1 MSYPLLAL
9 GISFLFVQGEQLKT
23 EELLPKM
30 VEVCPDFD
38 TEKEAG
44 AFLLGTKALLDEKKV
59 KIDLESLM
67 NDLYLIAASSQLLQ
81 GYAEGYT
88 GTKHRQLDCSQ
99 TWAVYAQLRSKPLN
113 SGEARGLTSIF
124 ILKQYGVERYE
135 GIDTGLFGK

>member
-67 NDLYLIAASSQLLQ
+67 NDLYFDRSFFAAS
-81 GYAEGYT
+81 
-88 GTKHRQLDCSQ
+88 
-99 TWAVYAQLRSKPLN
+99 
-113 SGEARGLTSIF
+113 
-124 ILKQYGVERYE
+124 
-135 GIDTGLFGK
+135 TGLCRRLYRHQT